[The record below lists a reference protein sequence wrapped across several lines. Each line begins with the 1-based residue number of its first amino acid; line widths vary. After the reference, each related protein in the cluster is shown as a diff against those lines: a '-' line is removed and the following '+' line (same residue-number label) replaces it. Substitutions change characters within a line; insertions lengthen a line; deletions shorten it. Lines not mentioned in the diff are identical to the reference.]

1 MSASKNTPL
10 WANGAQRSVYGQYV
24 QFKDYGLDENI
35 TMPISVSK
43 SGVKANETFITGD
56 YTAQPTSYGYVNHH
70 TSHGQSTSPSS
81 IRLSSPGNSLS
92 SLNSMNETMNGNL
105 NGTMNDVPVRPGLSA
120 VVTVPPTMKEW
131 RKLLESCPLV
141 ILYIWKQ
148 SCVPCTNAG
157 RKYEELARHYTMKYG
172 IGNVLFVKDQIDG
185 EHVQDE
191 TSPSFAHWRICEAVP
206 FYMIYVNNKLFTSQ
220 TGFIQED
227 LCSAI
232 ESASSMCAP
241 SKTNNLPY
249 NQRNLQRHEESN
261 VIFYTVDDS

>member
-1 MSASKNTPL
+1 
-10 WANGAQRSVYGQYV
+10 
-24 QFKDYGLDENI
+24 
-35 TMPISVSK
+35 
-43 SGVKANETFITGD
+43 
-56 YTAQPTSYGYVNHH
+56 
-70 TSHGQSTSPSS
+70 
-81 IRLSSPGNSLS
+81 
-92 SLNSMNETMNGNL
+92 
-105 NGTMNDVPVRPGLSA
+105 
-120 VVTVPPTMKEW
+120 MKEW

-232 ESASSMCAP
+232 ESASSMSISP
-241 SKTNNLPY
+241 KNNQRNNNNLQ
-249 NQRNLQRHEESN
+249 NGQNLQNIKNLQRHEESN
-261 VIFYTVDDS
+261 VVFYTIDP